1 LHLTQT
7 RSNNMK
13 RLTRLEFA
21 LDTLLFSLI
30 TACTTSHSSVPNV
43 PATRSQRDTAPS
55 ESENKGWVP
64 QLKSGRSQYLI
75 HDSSTVSISNDTT
88 APAVLI
94 ESATLYSISIADTD
108 TVLIVTAHIDSQ
120 YINSSHSIKTKQ
132 DSTLRPDIHIAI
144 SRQGK
149 LLSKQPVISSVDCSA
164 TNTPT
169 PSRIDELLIPLPRQI
184 SKIGDKWTDTLS
196 STTCRGHTLLT
207 HVTIREHE
215 LLDLSSSCQQHEA
228 VKVRQTI
235 SETVSG
241 SSAGHNHLGTNG
253 SGTATSVLCL
263 ERSTGM
269 LLESK
274 KQSRL
279 DLTVTTIRGVFPF
292 TQNTSTSIERREY

>member
-1 LHLTQT
+1 
-7 RSNNMK
+7 MK

-21 LDTLLFSLI
+21 LYTLLFSLI